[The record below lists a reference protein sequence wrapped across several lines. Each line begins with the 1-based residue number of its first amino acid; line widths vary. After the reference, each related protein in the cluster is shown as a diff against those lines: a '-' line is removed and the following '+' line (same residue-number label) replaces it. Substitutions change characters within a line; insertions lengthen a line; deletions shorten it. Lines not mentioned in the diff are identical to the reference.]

1 MEAGF
6 KLIPLLILILFLGIS
21 FLVGVASRPRKGE
34 YYPVTAHAVGRIGIG
49 AAIASNWMSA
59 ASFLGIA
66 GIFYLKG
73 YFALAY
79 VIGWTG
85 GYVLLLILLGSQLR
99 RFGKY
104 TAPEFVEARYDSPV
118 ARFLSAV
125 ITILIA
131 LIYCVAQYKG
141 IALIFGWIFG
151 IDYTSALFLGVGV
164 VLSYLVISG
173 ALGATRNQQ
182 LHYAV

>member
-1 MEAGF
+1 MNNPSANVWPLIIVAGV
-6 KLIPLLILILFLGIS
+6 LTS
-21 FLVGVASRPRKGE
+21 FILVGLYGKARESSE
-34 YYPVTAHAVGRIGIG
+34 YGFGGRYIGRIGIG

-125 ITILIA
+125 ITILIS
-131 LIYCVAQYKG
+131 LIYCGAQYKG
-141 IALIFGWIFG
+141 IGLIFAWIFG
-151 IDYTSALFLGVGV
+151 IDYTSALLLGVGV
-164 VLSYLVISG
+164 VLGYLVISG
-173 ALGATRNQQ
+173 ALGAT
-182 LHYAV
+182 

>member
-1 MEAGF
+1 MDNEF
-6 KLIPLLILILFLGIS
+6 KLVPLLLLILFLGVS
-21 FLVGVASRPRKGE
+21 FIVGVASRTRKGE
-34 YYPVTAHAVGRIGIG
+34 YYPVSAHAVGRIGIG

-85 GYVLLLILLGSQLR
+85 GYVLLLILLAGQIR

-104 TAPEFVEARYDSPV
+104 TAPEFVEARYDSPD
-118 ARFLSAV
+118 RKS
-125 ITILIA
+125 
-131 LIYCVAQYKG
+131 
-141 IALIFGWIFG
+141 
-151 IDYTSALFLGVGV
+151 V
-164 VLSYLVISG
+164 V
-173 ALGATRNQQ
+173 
-182 LHYAV
+182 